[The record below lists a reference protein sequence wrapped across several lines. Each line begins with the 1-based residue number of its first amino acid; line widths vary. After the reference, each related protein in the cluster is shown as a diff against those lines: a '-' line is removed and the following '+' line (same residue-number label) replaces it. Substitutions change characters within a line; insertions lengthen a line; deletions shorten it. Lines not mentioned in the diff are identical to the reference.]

1 MTILFNN
8 TAMTR
13 TLGDTA
19 AQVDHRRS
27 VAILA
32 PSAMQRNLDQTTDGD
47 TGESHRAKVP
57 KPQSEPAMMRSRPT
71 TLAQLHRRCAI
82 SLGCSTKFDV

>member
-1 MTILFNN
+1 
-8 TAMTR
+8 
-13 TLGDTA
+13 
-19 AQVDHRRS
+19 
-27 VAILA
+27 
-32 PSAMQRNLDQTTDGD
+32 
-47 TGESHRAKVP
+47 VP